1 MRILLAGLLAAFAA
15 TSTSA
20 AEIKPR
26 ADQLAFRDLYKELVE
41 TNTTLSAGSC
51 TLAAE
56 RMAKRLKAAGYP
68 DADLNV
74 FVDPAHPKEGG
85 LLATLH
91 GADPNEKAILL
102 LAHIDVVE
110 ANRDDWVRDPFK
122 LIEEDGYFYARGSS
136 DDKSMAAIWT
146 DSLIRYK
153 QEKFQPKRTLRMAL
167 TCGEETST
175 AFNGVDYLI
184 ANKRPLI
191 DAAFAIN
198 EGGSGMLDDK
208 GNRVVLE
215 VQMGEKVYQDFQFEV
230 TSPGGHSSQ
239 PVKDN
244 AIYQLSAALGRVG
257 AYQFPVTFNDTTRAY
272 FKQQAAIRGGETAKA
287 ITALLANPKDEAAAR
302 EVAKDKAWNSMMRT
316 TCVATMV
323 NAGHAV
329 NALPQRARA
338 NVNCRILPGT
348 PVDDILRQLTTLAD
362 DPAVAV
368 TVIPPLSPT
377 SPPPPLTATI
387 MKPLEKVAAEI
398 YPGTPILPT
407 MITGATDGAK
417 LNAAGIPTYGIEGIF
432 VDPDLGNIH
441 GLNERVGVK
450 ALYDGRDFL
459 FKLVKLYATQ

>member
-1 MRILLAGLLAAFAA
+1 MRLLIAGILATLLPVAANAA
-15 TSTSA
+15 DAT
-20 AEIKPR
+20 PR
-26 ADQLAFRDLYKELVE
+26 PDQLKFRELYKELVE

-56 RMAKRLKAAGYP
+56 RMAKRLKAAGY
-68 DADLNV
+68 ADTDVNV

-85 LLATLH
+85 LLATLA
-91 GADPNEKAILL
+91 GSDAKEKAILL

-110 ANRDDWVRDPFK
+110 ANREDWVRDPFV
-122 LIEEDGYFYARGSS
+122 LTEEGGYFYARGAS
-136 DDKSMAAIWT
+136 DDKSMAAIWV
-146 DSLIRYK
+146 DSFIRYK
-153 QEKFQPKRTLRMAL
+153 QEKFQPKRTLKMAL

-184 ANKRPLI
+184 KNKRSEI
-191 DAAFAIN
+191 ESAFAIN
-198 EGGSGMLDDK
+198 EGGSGILDEK
-208 GNRVVLE
+208 GQRIALE

-230 TSPGGHSSQ
+230 TNPGGHSSQ
-239 PVKDN
+239 PVKEN

-257 AYQFPVTFNDTTRAY
+257 AYDFPVALSDTTRAY
-272 FKQQAAIRGGETAKA
+272 FKQQASIRGGEIARA
-287 ITALLANPKDEAAAR
+287 ITAMLANPKDATDVST
-302 EVAKDKAWNSMMRT
+302 VAKDKAWNSMMRT

-329 NALPQRARA
+329 NALPQRAKA

-348 PVDDILRQLTTLAD
+348 PVEEVKQQLAKLAA

-368 TVIPPLSPT
+368 SVVEPQSPT

-387 MKPLEKVAAEI
+387 MKPLETVAAEI

-432 VDPDLGNIH
+432 VDPDMGNIH

-450 ALYDGRDFL
+450 ALYEGRDFL